1 MGDFLFK
8 FVEVLI
14 CFLLKYFVDFEIINF
29 VWYGCNLKKNV
40 NKNWCI
46 WLWFFSRYCG
56 RLLCF
61 KCLVKDMFIIK
72 YNLFKFVRVCEM
84 CFDVLSF
91 GGTF

>member
-1 MGDFLFK
+1 MFFYWNILLILKLLILFDM
-8 FVEVLI
+8 VVI
-14 CFLLKYFVDFEIINF
+14 
-29 VWYGCNLKKNV
+29 WKKNV

-91 GGTF
+91 GGMF